1 MKRII
6 IVFVGLTAVMLSA
19 CNGGNQATEKKDA
32 MNSDKMAK
40 MEADTSKAGDST
52 KKIDAPVIKASFTN
66 VSTDVSA
73 HINEVLSHYFHVK
86 HALTKDDAVEAKNG
100 ATMLLQ
106 VISQFDNSLLSAE
119 QKPEYTKHITAIK
132 EHADGIVKSA
142 DIDAERMHFSEL
154 STHLHELVKA
164 FGASKKIYYDHC
176 PMAFNNKGA
185 NWLNDVAAIQNP
197 YLGAKMPD
205 CGSVEQVIE

>member
-6 IVFVGLTAVMLSA
+6 FVFAGLTAVMLSA
-19 CNGGNQATEKKDA
+19 CNGGSQVAEKKDA

-40 MEADTSKAGDST
+40 MDSDTSKAGDSG
-52 KKIDAPVIKASFTN
+52 KKVDAPVIKASFTS
-66 VSTDVSA
+66 VSANVSA
-73 HINEVLSHYFHVK
+73 HMNEVLSHYFHIK
-86 HALTKDDAVEAKNG
+86 HALTKDDAEEAKNG

-119 QKPEYTKHITAIK
+119 QKSEYTKHISAIK

-164 FGASKKIYYDHC
+164 FGAGKKIYYDHC
-176 PMAFNNKGA
+176 PMALNNKGA
-185 NWLNDVAAIQNP
+185 NWLNDVTAIQNP
-197 YLGAKMPD
+197 YLGTKMPD

>member
-1 MKRII
+1 MKQ
-6 IVFVGLTAVMLSA
+6 IVIAVIALAAVTFTA
-19 CNGGNQATEKKDA
+19 CNSGNQASEKKDA

-40 MEADTSKAGDST
+40 MDSGVAAST
-52 KKIDAPVIKASFTN
+52 EKVDAPVIKAFFTS
-66 VSTDVSA
+66 VSADVSA

-86 HALTKDDAVEAKNG
+86 HALTKDDVAEAKNG

-106 VISQFDNSLLSAE
+106 VISQFDNSLLTAE
-119 QKPEYTKHITAIK
+119 QKPEYTKHISAIK
-132 EHADGIVKSA
+132 EHADAIVKGT
-142 DIDAERMHFSEL
+142 DIDVERMHFSEL
-154 STHLHELVKA
+154 STYMHELVKS
-164 FGASKKIYYDHC
+164 FGAGKKIYYDHC